1 MFEKVDVRDKRTL
14 FNFDNCE
21 ILFLYLIFQNNLFLV
36 FRGDFKTATYKQI
49 KIKVLMLDQLY

>member
-36 FRGDFKTATYKQI
+36 FRGDFKTATYKQT
-49 KIKVLMLDQLY
+49 KVKALTLNRLC